1 MQFLGWDEN
10 EIQSAEK
17 VCGNEILLIAE
28 KGESVRK
35 RFAFF
40 DGKEE
45 RRRKAVCKMLRITVF
60 FFLILRCKLKVIVL
74 V

>member
-17 VCGNEILLIAE
+17 VGGNEILLIAE

-35 RFAFF
+35 RFAFLM
-40 DGKEE
+40 GKRKEGE
-45 RRRKAVCKMLRITVF
+45 KAVCKILRTTVF